1 MIQNR
6 NKTLDVAKGISI
18 LLMTLS
24 HLKFLTRHKEI
35 SSLNVEYL
43 MIFKMPLFII
53 ISGFLISENK
63 TLREFFQTKLDG
75 LLKPMLTI
83 FGTIF
88 LISSI
93 YHMRDGV
100 YTFNDI
106 WLTSKLAFHKYF
118 LPLWFI
124 FTLFVALIVFRLM
137 MYVNTKFNKITFVV
151 ISVLTIG
158 ALLYLNHYSNKWI
171 IFTLAPVIYFVVYL
185 GIGFAIKKLKLVD
198 TLINPKSFIIA
209 GIVYTIYA
217 IFKEEYAIKIAL
229 WGNIYGPFILTLI
242 SSFAGVILV
251 LNISRYLTRF
261 TGLSEVLFRCSK
273 NSFYILA
280 FHIIIGN
287 YILYPIYIKYI
298 EPNIIVDIVAVLL
311 IISSCIVL
319 RKSTLKTR
327 FIKYSMLPLKS
338 LK

>member
-151 ISVLTIG
+151 ISV
-158 ALLYLNHYSNKWI
+158 
-171 IFTLAPVIYFVVYL
+171 
-185 GIGFAIKKLKLVD
+185 
-198 TLINPKSFIIA
+198 
-209 GIVYTIYA
+209 
-217 IFKEEYAIKIAL
+217 
-229 WGNIYGPFILTLI
+229 
-242 SSFAGVILV
+242 
-251 LNISRYLTRF
+251 
-261 TGLSEVLFRCSK
+261 
-273 NSFYILA
+273 
-280 FHIIIGN
+280 
-287 YILYPIYIKYI
+287 
-298 EPNIIVDIVAVLL
+298 
-311 IISSCIVL
+311 
-319 RKSTLKTR
+319 
-327 FIKYSMLPLKS
+327 
-338 LK
+338 